1 MLGIKF
7 RPHRFRLLFA
17 AICAITELVCYS
29 SFAQENPTFTSS
41 SSAVQ
46 YGYSI
51 KLITEFR
58 GRPDEWIAFRLGLS
72 GGIGAYTGNNW
83 FYPSLNLDLMFYHG
97 GIGSSRPGISK
108 GNFLDIE
115 GVISYTITAG
125 WNNRMR
131 YSSDIRPGIR
141 NYPLYYFNNW
151 NHPSLQNP
159 YNYSASWGGN
169 YVFFLTHVPARSN
182 QFVGFVNI
190 HVDRFQVNYTNDGP
204 PFFLPFG
211 DKFDRLHTG
220 GGFISFHGDDDWLIN
235 LVEVGY
241 NKFTGFNQS
250 SYELSNRLGN
260 NYVFY
265 RDEDQN
271 YYNKSNWI
279 LTVANTTKNLGL
291 TFGLYN
297 YVFQDVQHRIHT
309 RGFFPFHL
317 VPYDGFISAGPVF
330 YYQSSRIGLQ

>member
-1 MLGIKF
+1 MSGIKSQ
-7 RPHRFRLLFA
+7 PYYLLLFISLCG
-17 AICAITELVCYS
+17 ICSLVSYN

-58 GRPDEWIAFRLGLS
+58 GRRDEWLSFRLGVS

-83 FYPSLNLDLMFYHG
+83 FYPSLNVDLMLYHG
-97 GIGSSRPGISK
+97 GIGSSRPGIK
-108 GNFLDIE
+108 EKNFIDIE

-131 YSSDIRPGIR
+131 QTSDIRPGIR

-151 NHPSLQNP
+151 NFPSLQNP
-159 YNYSASWGGN
+159 YNYSASFGGN
-169 YVFFLTHVPARSN
+169 YVFFLTHVPARAN
-182 QFVGFVNI
+182 QFVGFLNI

-211 DKFDRLHTG
+211 DKYDRLHTG
-220 GGFISFHGDDDWLIN
+220 AGFISFHGDDDWLIN
-235 LVEVGY
+235 LVEVGF

-250 SYELSNRLGN
+250 AYELANRLGN

-265 RDEDQN
+265 KDEKQN

-279 LTVANTTKNLGL
+279 INIANTTENLGL

-317 VPYDGFISAGPVF
+317 VPYKGFISAGPVF

>member
-1 MLGIKF
+1 
-7 RPHRFRLLFA
+7 
-17 AICAITELVCYS
+17 
-29 SFAQENPTFTSS
+29 
-41 SSAVQ
+41 VQ

-58 GRPDEWIAFRLGLS
+58 GRRDEWCSFRLGLS

-83 FYPSLNLDLMFYHG
+83 FYPSLNVDLMLYHG
-97 GIGSSRPGISK
+97 GIGSSRPGCTDCNGI
-108 GNFLDIE
+108 DVEAI
-115 GVISYTITAG
+115 ISYTITTG

-131 YSSDIRPGIR
+131 QDSHIRPGIR

-159 YNYSASWGGN
+159 YNYSLSFGGN
-169 YVFFLTHVPARSN
+169 YVWFLTRNPRRTN
-182 QFVGFVNI
+182 QFVGFLNV
-190 HVDRFQVNYTNDGP
+190 HADRFQINYTNDGP
-204 PFFLPFG
+204 PFFPPFG
-211 DKFDRLHTG
+211 DRFDRYHTG

-235 LVEVGY
+235 LVELGY

-265 RDEDQN
+265 KDIEQN

-279 LTVANTTKNLGL
+279 LTIANTTKNVGL
-291 TFGLYN
+291 NFGLYN
-297 YVFQDVQHRIHT
+297 YVSQDVQHRIHT
-309 RGFFPFHL
+309 KAFYPFHL
-317 VPYDGFISAGPVF
+317 VPYDGFISIGPVG
-330 YYQSSRIGLQ
+330 YYQSSHIGLQ